1 MKHYFKV
8 IPELQR
14 FVISLF
20 AMSSGMVTC
29 SGVYRKG
36 LAITNALQRYFASE

>member
-1 MKHYFKV
+1 MKHYFKA

-20 AMSSGMVTC
+20 VMSSGMVTR
-29 SGVYRKG
+29 GGAYRKD
-36 LAITNALQRYFASE
+36 LAITNALQRHFISE